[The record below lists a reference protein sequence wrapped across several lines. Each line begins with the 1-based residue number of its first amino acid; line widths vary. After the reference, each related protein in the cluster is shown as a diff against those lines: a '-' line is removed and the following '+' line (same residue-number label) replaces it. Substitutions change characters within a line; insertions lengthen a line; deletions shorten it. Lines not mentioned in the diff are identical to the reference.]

1 MSRERARL
9 TRRCSRAP
17 RYPREVLRIQGH
29 EVVKEFRERTCF
41 VILSVSE
48 GPPYFCRG
56 SFGVFAP
63 QDDEK
68 TEPEPGLS
76 LPDFFTTT
84 HSKS

>member
-1 MSRERARL
+1 MSLGCE
-9 TRRCSRAP
+9 
-17 RYPREVLRIQGH
+17 
-29 EVVKEFRERTCF
+29 EFGERTCF

-68 TEPEPGLS
+68 KTGRGLGLGRGFGPVNEPGPEPGLPLS
-76 LPDFFTTT
+76 DFFTTSDRMT
-84 HSKS
+84 L